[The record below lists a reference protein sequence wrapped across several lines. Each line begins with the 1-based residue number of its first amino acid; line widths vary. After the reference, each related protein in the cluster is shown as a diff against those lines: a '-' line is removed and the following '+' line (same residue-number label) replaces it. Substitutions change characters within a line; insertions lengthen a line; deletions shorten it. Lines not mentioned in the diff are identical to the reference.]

1 MNDRDTP
8 ELTDAQLLNRFRNGD
23 NSAFD
28 RIVDRY
34 QKPLFTYLF
43 RFVGDHQV
51 VEDIFQDTFLKVI
64 KGLKDY
70 REQSKFGNWLFGI
83 AHHLA
88 IDFLRREKRHQ
99 KIFSNNDSD
108 QDSNNYFENI
118 AKSNLLP
125 DRKIEQKELKRI
137 LNDAINRLSNEQ
149 KEVFLLREHSD
160 LTFKEIAELLNRP
173 LNTVLAQMRY
183 ALLNLRRIL
192 TKEYH
197 GEISHVL

>member
-1 MNDRDTP
+1 MKETDTA

-23 NSAFD
+23 KSAFD
-28 RIVDRY
+28 LIVDRY
-34 QKPLFTYLF
+34 QKPLFTYLI

-51 VEDIFQDTFLKVI
+51 AEDMFQDTFLKVLR
-64 KGLKDY
+64 GLNDY
-70 REQSKFGNWLFGI
+70 QEKSKFGNWLFGI

-99 KIFSNNDSD
+99 KIFSNNEGD
-108 QDSNNYFENI
+108 QDSDNYFENI
-118 AKSNLLP
+118 AESNILP
-125 DRKIEQKELKRI
+125 DRNIEQKELKRI
-137 LNDAINRLSNEQ
+137 LNDAINKLSEEQ

-183 ALLNLRRIL
+183 ALLNLRKSL
-192 TKEYH
+192 TKEYR

>member
-1 MNDRDTP
+1 MKDSRST
-8 ELTDAQLLNRFRNGD
+8 ELTDAQLLNRFRKGD

-43 RFVGDHQV
+43 RFVGDQQV
-51 VEDIFQDTFLKVI
+51 AEDIFQDTFLKII
-64 KGLKDY
+64 KSLNDY

-88 IDFLRREKRHQ
+88 IDFLRKEKRHQ
-99 KIFSNNDSD
+99 KIFSDNEGDRNSDS
-108 QDSNNYFENI
+108 YFKNI
-118 AKSNLLP
+118 PESNLLP
-125 DRKIEQKELKRI
+125 DQNIEQKELRQI
-137 LNDAINRLSNEQ
+137 LNNAINRLSEEQ

-160 LTFKEIAELLNRP
+160 LTFKEIAELLDRP

-183 ALLNLRRIL
+183 AMLNLRKIL